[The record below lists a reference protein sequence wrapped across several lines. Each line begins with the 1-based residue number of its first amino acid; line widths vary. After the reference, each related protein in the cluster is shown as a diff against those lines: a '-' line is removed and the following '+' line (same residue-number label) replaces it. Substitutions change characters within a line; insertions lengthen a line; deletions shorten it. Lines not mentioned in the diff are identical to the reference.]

1 LLRNN
6 KYMNHLLKPA
16 RSLPS
21 VLYSYI
27 AAELVDDLSTATI
40 VVGGGMPSD
49 TVYLEAV
56 STVLGFTCVA
66 APMFRAKVHKLAST
80 QSLDVVLLRCCLTSA
95 DILPISADV
104 TLAGG
109 GLAPFDLHDL
119 ALYRH
124 GDATLWLV
132 PTGFGGAIRLCA
144 DGPELCLV
152 PPYQTLVERAAGIYR
167 TAGELAALL
176 YPQGVR

>member
-1 LLRNN
+1 
-6 KYMNHLLKPA
+6 MNHLLKPA

-27 AAELVDDLSTATI
+27 ATELVDDPSTATI
-40 VVGGGMPSD
+40 VAGSGMPSD

-56 STVLGFTCVA
+56 STILGFTCVA
-66 APMFRAKVHKLAST
+66 APMFRAKVHKLASM
-80 QSLDVVLLRCCLTSA
+80 QSLDVVLLRCCLTPA

-104 TLAGG
+104 TLASG

-124 GDATLWLV
+124 GNATLWLV
-132 PTGFGGAIRLCA
+132 PAGFGGAIRLCA
-144 DGPELCLV
+144 DGLELCLV
-152 PPYQTLVERAAGIYR
+152 PPYETLVERANGVYR

-176 YPQGVR
+176 YSQGVR